1 MNSMKELYTQMQEE
15 GYSDY
20 EISIRMRSTDKQ
32 WNKYLEERERDNDE
46 DWIYDYSKYD
56 GWDR

>member
-1 MNSMKELYTQMQEE
+1 MQEE

-56 GWDR
+56 G